1 VTQNHPS
8 SAYQLLL
15 TGAFLLLQKN
25 LSLANRLIAL
35 IPPVDR
41 AVFLEHSEL
50 VELRVQTILVDA
62 GEDPDHAY
70 FPVDSVIATLLP
82 MNGAED
88 VEMGLVGNEG
98 MVNTSMVLGV
108 RSAAFTTVVQCAGR
122 SFKIHRR
129 WLKKLL
135 ATDSCLLRVLS
146 RYIDVRMS
154 QLAQQVAC
162 RNFHA
167 VKQRLARW
175 LLMTRDRTYANELF
189 LTHEV
194 LGRMLGVRRESITL
208 AARSLQRH
216 GVISYTRGYVMLLD
230 PAALEE
236 EACACYR
243 KDITVYERVLRQPC
257 LINSR
262 AQAQDTDRALF

>member
-1 VTQNHPS
+1 M
-8 SAYQLLL
+8 
-15 TGAFLLLQKN
+15 LLQKD

-35 IPPVDR
+35 IPPIDR
-41 AVFLEHSEL
+41 AIFLEHSEMVELKVQTVL
-50 VELRVQTILVDA
+50 VEA
-62 GEDPDHAY
+62 GENPEHAY
-70 FPVDSVIATLLP
+70 FPVDSVVTTLLP
-82 MNGAED
+82 VNGAGD
-88 VEMGLVGNEG
+88 IEMGLVGNEG

-129 WLKKLL
+129 SLEQLL
-135 ATDSCLLRVLS
+135 TTDSCLRMVLG

-162 RNFHA
+162 RNFHT

-175 LLMTRDRTYANELF
+175 LLMTRDRAHANELF

-194 LGRMLGVRRESITL
+194 LGRMLGVRRESITQ

-216 GVISYTRGYVMLLD
+216 GVISYTRGYVMLMD

-243 KDITVYERVLRQPC
+243 RDIAVYERVLRQPC

-262 AQAQDTDRALF
+262 VQAHDTDKALL

>member
-1 VTQNHPS
+1 M
-8 SAYQLLL
+8 
-15 TGAFLLLQKN
+15 LLQKD

-35 IPPVDR
+35 IPPIDR
-41 AVFLEHSEL
+41 AIFLEHSEMVELKVQTVL
-50 VELRVQTILVDA
+50 VEA
-62 GEDPDHAY
+62 GENPEHAY
-70 FPVDSVIATLLP
+70 FPVDSVVTTLLP
-82 MNGAED
+82 VNGAED
-88 VEMGLVGNEG
+88 IEMGLVGNEG

-129 WLKKLL
+129 SLEQLL
-135 ATDSCLLRVLS
+135 TTDSCLRMVLG

-162 RNFHA
+162 RNFHT

-175 LLMTRDRTYANELF
+175 LLMTRDRAHANELF

-194 LGRMLGVRRESITL
+194 LARMLGVRRESITQ

-216 GVISYTRGYVMLLD
+216 GVISYTRGYVMLMD

-243 KDITVYERVLRQPC
+243 RDIAVYERVLRQPC

-262 AQAQDTDRALF
+262 VQAQDTDKALL

>member
-1 VTQNHPS
+1 M
-8 SAYQLLL
+8 
-15 TGAFLLLQKN
+15 LLQKD

-35 IPPVDR
+35 IPPIDR
-41 AVFLEHSEL
+41 AIFLEHSEMVELKVQTVL
-50 VELRVQTILVDA
+50 VEA
-62 GEDPDHAY
+62 GENPEHAY
-70 FPVDSVIATLLP
+70 FPVDSVITTLLP
-82 MNGAED
+82 VNGAED
-88 VEMGLVGNEG
+88 IEMGLVGNEG

-129 WLKKLL
+129 SLEQLL
-135 ATDSCLLRVLS
+135 TTDSCLRMVLG

-162 RNFHA
+162 RNFHT

-175 LLMTRDRTYANELF
+175 LLMTRDRAHANELF

-194 LGRMLGVRRESITL
+194 LARMLGVRRESITQ

-216 GVISYTRGYVMLLD
+216 GVISYTRGYVMLMD

-243 KDITVYERVLRQPC
+243 RDIAVYERVLRQPC

-262 AQAQDTDRALF
+262 VQAQDTDKALL

>member
-1 VTQNHPS
+1 M
-8 SAYQLLL
+8 
-15 TGAFLLLQKN
+15 LLQKD

-35 IPPVDR
+35 IPPIDR
-41 AVFLEHSEL
+41 AIFLEHSEMVELKVQTVL
-50 VELRVQTILVDA
+50 VEA
-62 GEDPDHAY
+62 GENPEHAY
-70 FPVDSVIATLLP
+70 FPVDSVITTLLP
-82 MNGAED
+82 VNGAED
-88 VEMGLVGNEG
+88 IEMGLVGNEG
-98 MVNTSMVLGV
+98 MVNTSIVLGV

-129 WLKKLL
+129 SLEQLL
-135 ATDSCLLRVLS
+135 TTDSCLRMVLG
-146 RYIDVRMS
+146 RYIDVCMS

-162 RNFHA
+162 RNFHT

-175 LLMTRDRTYANELF
+175 LLMTRDRAHANELF

-194 LGRMLGVRRESITL
+194 LARMLGVRRESITQ

-216 GVISYTRGYVMLLD
+216 GVISYTRGYVMLMD

-243 KDITVYERVLRQPC
+243 RDIAVYERVLRQPC
-257 LINSR
+257 LTNSR
-262 AQAQDTDRALF
+262 VQAQDTDKALL

>member
-1 VTQNHPS
+1 M
-8 SAYQLLL
+8 
-15 TGAFLLLQKN
+15 LLQKD

-50 VELRVQTILVDA
+50 VELKVQTILVQA
-62 GEDPDHAY
+62 GENLEHAY
-70 FPVDSVIATLLP
+70 FPVDSVTATLLP
-82 MNGAED
+82 VNGAED
-88 VEMGLVGNEG
+88 VEMGMVGNEG

-108 RSAAFTTVVQCAGR
+108 RSSAFTTVVQCAGR
-122 SFKIHRR
+122 SFKIHHRA
-129 WLKKLL
+129 LEKLL
-135 ATDSCLLRVLS
+135 TTDSCLRMVLS

-162 RNFHA
+162 RHFHT
-167 VKQRLARW
+167 VQQRLARW
-175 LLMTRDRTYANELF
+175 LLMTRDRAHTSELF

-194 LGRMLGVRRESITL
+194 LARMLGVRRESITQ

-216 GVISYTRGYVMLLD
+216 GVISYTRGYVMLMD
-230 PAALEE
+230 PAALGE
-236 EACACYR
+236 EACSCYR
-243 KDITVYERVLRQPC
+243 KDIAVYERVIRQPC

-262 AQAQDTDRALF
+262 VQPQDADKALP

>member
-1 VTQNHPS
+1 M
-8 SAYQLLL
+8 
-15 TGAFLLLQKN
+15 LLQKD

-35 IPPVDR
+35 IPPIDR
-41 AVFLEHSEL
+41 AIFLEHSEMVELKVQTVL
-50 VELRVQTILVDA
+50 VEA
-62 GEDPDHAY
+62 GENPEHAY
-70 FPVDSVIATLLP
+70 FPVDSVVTTLLP
-82 MNGAED
+82 VNGAED
-88 VEMGLVGNEG
+88 IEMGLVGNEG

-129 WLKKLL
+129 SLEQLL
-135 ATDSCLLRVLS
+135 TTDSCLRMVLG

-175 LLMTRDRTYANELF
+175 LLMTRDRAHANELF

-194 LGRMLGVRRESITL
+194 LGRMLGVRRESITQ

-216 GVISYTRGYVMLLD
+216 GVISYTRGYVMLMD

-243 KDITVYERVLRQPC
+243 RDIAVYERVLRQPC

-262 AQAQDTDRALF
+262 VQAQDTDRALF